1 MPLGNKKSKKTVR
14 KKKQKTFK
22 ENIAKL
28 KKKLTFFAVHFSKKF
43 VLRKKKT
50 GRKQTIK
57 KVEKKKF
64 QMQKNH
70 WILVGISLLI
80 VAIGF
85 QIFGISKIK
94 GATFGWIQTDWSG
107 GADLNAKANHTS
119 DQSSW
124 SKFFSKDA
132 NVDTSGGE
140 VKLARI
146 NDSSVITTDSDFN
159 AGAKTKTFVKGAG
172 NAGAI
177 YAQKS
182 DGMICSTNQECVS
195 NICLN
200 SACISPCT
208 TNTTCGT
215 ICAFGGLVYGEI
227 VAEDGRCWLD
237 RNLGASRKAVSI
249 DDYLAYGSLY
259 QWGRASDGHQLIAGW
274 DVSIGTPVN
283 GTTSILSNTDT
294 PGNSNFILASGD
306 WRSPKN
312 LSLWQ
317 GLGGINNPCPPG
329 FRLPTIT
336 EWQTYITAANVTNAA
351 SFYSSQLK
359 ILRSGKRVSTNGAI
373 QLATFFG
380 YYWSS
385 SLSSGW
391 DKDWAAC
398 NVFFYDGGVY
408 PNAKPDG
415 SCDGGSERANGQPVR
430 CIHD

>member
-1 MPLGNKKSKKTVR
+1 M
-14 KKKQKTFK
+14 
-22 ENIAKL
+22 
-28 KKKLTFFAVHFSKKF
+28 TFFAVHFSKKF
-43 VLRKKKT
+43 VLRKKKI

-80 VAIGF
+80 VVIGF

-107 GADLNAKANHTS
+107 GADINAKANHTS

-124 SKFFSKDA
+124 SKFFSKDV

-146 NDSSVITTDSDFN
+146 NASSVTTTDSDFN
-159 AGAKTKTFVKGAG
+159 AGTKTKTFVSGAG
-172 NAGAI
+172 NAGAV
-177 YAQKS
+177 YAQKN
-182 DGMICSTNQECVS
+182 DGVTCSTNPECIS

-208 TNTTCGT
+208 TSTTCGST
-215 ICAFGGLVYGEI
+215 CAFGGLVYGTLT
-227 VAEDGRCWLD
+227 AEDGRCWLD
-237 RNLGASRKAVSI
+237 RNLGAMRVAINNTDS
-249 DDYLAYGSLY
+249 LAYGSLY

-274 DVSIGTPVN
+274 DGSTGTAVN
-283 GTTSILSNTDT
+283 GTTSTLSSTDT

-312 LSLWQ
+312 LNLWQ
-317 GLGGINNPCPPG
+317 GVNGINNPCPPG

-336 EWQTYITAANVTNAA
+336 EWQTYITAASVTDSD
-351 SFYSSQLK
+351 SFYGSQLK
-359 ILRSGKRVSTNGAI
+359 ILRAGKHVSTDGSV

-385 SLSSGW
+385 SFSTSW
-391 DKDWAAC
+391 DSDYAAC
-398 NVFFYDGGVY
+398 QLFFNGGGVST
-408 PNAKPDG
+408 NLKLDG
-415 SCDGGSERANGQPVR
+415 TCDSGSGRANGESVR